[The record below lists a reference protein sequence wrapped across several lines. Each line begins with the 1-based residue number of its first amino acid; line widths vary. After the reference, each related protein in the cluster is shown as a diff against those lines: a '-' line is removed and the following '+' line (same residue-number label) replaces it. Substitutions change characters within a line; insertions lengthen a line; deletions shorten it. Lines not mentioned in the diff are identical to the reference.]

1 MCKTLLAAT
10 LGSFLLFSV
19 EQAFA
24 EHLSSSFPK
33 VCQAENVKG
42 AGASTAGGPAEP
54 GTGTGPEKAEAKPSR
69 SAEDVA
75 LSERLQT

>member
-54 GTGTGPEKAEAKPSR
+54 GTGTGPEKAEPSPAAQLR
-69 SAEDVA
+69 TSPYPSACK
-75 LSERLQT
+75 T